1 MKYCYDSSTDND
13 SNNMLVSEND
23 ILYYIARYTLLFQFL
38 KYTFISCH
46 LDILMLRLELAG

>member
-23 ILYYIARYTLLFQFL
+23 ILYYIARYTLLFLFL